1 MPLNSSPPIG
11 MMMRK
16 VTAPMISKVTTEVRI
31 ISKSS
36 GMYSR
41 TLRSTCAPKI
51 AASNTPMMLP
61 RGSIA
66 KPKNSLIPE

>member
-1 MPLNSSPPIG
+1 
-11 MMMRK
+11 
-16 VTAPMISKVTTEVRI
+16 MISKVTTEVRI